1 MPLGCLHLS
10 DPLNPHPTMRP
21 SRSLPPTVACWLSAA
36 LLSGCAYIPSLPSLP
51 SLPPLLGGGERNSS
65 RVVLLPVADE
75 EPGNLE
81 VFAQQRVQRIS
92 RPYETA
98 SINADGTISVQ
109 QGSAAAARSAH
120 PVLVGMAVPK
130 LPPVIVPP
138 PPPPPP
144 PAPPSSSVILLPQ
157 PDGAPSAVVVRTPQG
172 TQAVSRPYEVANV
185 GQAGELSLGQ
195 TSAEAVQRNYPD
207 LINLHPRAPERFRLQ
222 FVTGTAQLTPN
233 SLIQLN
239 NALARARARA
249 GGEIL
254 ITGHTDRQGAADLND
269 RLSLQRAQ
277 AMRDLLIAR
286 GFPAERIEAIGR
298 GEREPLVPTE
308 DGVAEPRNRR
318 AELLVR

>member
-1 MPLGCLHLS
+1 
-10 DPLNPHPTMRP
+10 
-21 SRSLPPTVACWLSAA
+21 VACWLSAA
-36 LLSGCAYIPSLPSLP
+36 LLSGCAYVPSMP
-51 SLPPLLGGGERNSS
+51 SLPPLLGGGERTSS

-75 EPGNLE
+75 EPGSLE

-98 SINADGTISVQ
+98 SVNADGTIGLE

-120 PVLVGMAVPK
+120 PVLLSMAVPK
-130 LPPVIVPP
+130 LPPVVVPPPP

-157 PDGAPSAVVVRTPQG
+157 PDGSPSAVVVRTPQG
-172 TQAVSRPYEVANV
+172 TQAVSRPYELANV

-207 LINLHPRAPERFRLQ
+207 LINLHPRAPERFQLQ
-222 FVTGTAQLTPN
+222 FVTGTAQLSAN

-254 ITGHTDRQGAADLND
+254 ITGHTDRQGATDLND